1 MKTVNPAR
9 MEKLAGFQ
17 RKFLRGLA
25 HGLNPV
31 VMIGKSGLTEAVQ
44 ESIDQA
50 LRDHE
55 LIKIK
60 FVDFKDERE
69 SITEEIASRTASE
82 EVGAIGHVAIFY
94 RRNEDPK
101 KRKIRV
107 PQRGESRNPSS
118 SSE

>member
-1 MKTVNPAR
+1 

-25 HGLNPV
+25 HNLNPV
-31 VMIGKSGLTEAVQ
+31 IMIGKNGLNAAVE

-60 FVDFKDERE
+60 FVDFKDERGA
-69 SITEEIASRTASE
+69 IAEQIATRTACE
-82 EVGAIGHVAIFY
+82 EVGSIGHVAIFY

-101 KRKIRV
+101 QRKIRV
-107 PQRGESRNPSS
+107 PARGDSPKTPS
-118 SSE
+118 